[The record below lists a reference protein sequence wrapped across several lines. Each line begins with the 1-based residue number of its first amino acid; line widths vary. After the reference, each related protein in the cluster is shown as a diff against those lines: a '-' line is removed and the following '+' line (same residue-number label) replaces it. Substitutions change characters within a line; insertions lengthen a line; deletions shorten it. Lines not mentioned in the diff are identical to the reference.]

1 MGEKYVQE
9 EFLGEE
15 SLGEKSVQEEFLGEE
30 SLGEKYMG
38 EKYVQEKKLGEE
50 SLCEKY
56 MGEKSVQEEFLGE
69 KSLGEKYMGEMYWVF
84 GWKVWWKIA
93 VDGMLAFVSPFSGL
107 ILSQLPGT
115 IPSSRAGNPCW
126 TNFFWASLPAVL
138 RMFDNWT
145 QAEAPRG
152 HGWDSMGPALNLRK
166 DNCNSGNW
174 VADGTLL
181 EFCPSF
187 LDFSTVS
194 TFIIFSMDQPEYIT
208 Q

>member
-69 KSLGEKYMGEMYWVF
+69 KSLGEKYMGEMYWRVS
-84 GWKVWWKIA
+84 GWKVWWKIG
-93 VDGMLAFVSPFSGL
+93 VDGMLAFVPPFSGFNIPRPNL
-107 ILSQLPGT
+107 KFTTKRRWPQLSHTTPTSLRWCWNACCKAWDRSPSCFWALEGVWRLAPSSTKMRRAASQGPQNIRGIQGQLRISCLQLLSSNILPFWQLP
-115 IPSSRAGNPCW
+115 A
-126 TNFFWASLPAVL
+126 
-138 RMFDNWT
+138 
-145 QAEAPRG
+145 
-152 HGWDSMGPALNLRK
+152 
-166 DNCNSGNW
+166 
-174 VADGTLL
+174 
-181 EFCPSF
+181 
-187 LDFSTVS
+187 
-194 TFIIFSMDQPEYIT
+194 
-208 Q
+208 